1 MVEFSFDRDEFR
13 PDPADRRDE
22 ARRRQQQEAERDRLQ
37 QEQEQQEQQMRD
49 DFEREM
55 RRASQEQAVRRMVN
69 DPDITM
75 DDTLTAVINDPD
87 MFMDRNMVVRR
98 RSGRDTIRRLGQ
110 FSRANLLGRI
120 QTNGKRT
127 RKKTKTDK
135 TMSKALAQA
144 NKELRK
150 KNGQYRSGVTQAD
163 IMRRA
168 HRIRRK
174 MS

>member
-1 MVEFSFDRDEFR
+1 MDASARARYPQTRTFDRDEFR

-22 ARRRQQQEAERDRLQ
+22 ARRRQQQDICRAPAGALQ
-37 QEQEQQEQQMRD
+37 I
-49 DFEREM
+49 
-55 RRASQEQAVRRMVN
+55 S
-69 DPDITM
+69 
-75 DDTLTAVINDPD
+75 
-87 MFMDRNMVVRR
+87 
-98 RSGRDTIRRLGQ
+98 GQ